1 MMWKE
6 AARVDCPRCGIEM
19 RVDSRMTDDGLEQ
32 SFFCRNPQCGAYQ
45 TVQAVVRPVIL
56 KEETDET

>member
-32 SFFCRNPQCGAYQ
+32 SFFAGIRSAVRIRRCRRSYG
-45 TVQAVVRPVIL
+45 RSF
-56 KEETDET
+56 